1 MQNLKPIILGNFKS
15 LYGEDLTAVALGMM
29 ADVDPAHTL
38 LVDELVERQLQLLNE
53 LEEAAVLLQRT
64 GCTLDIGGTACH
76 VVGRRGTS
84 DHGVKTGATVAAA
97 DINGLSVGLAQGV
110 EDVPDQAVDV
120 VGFLQRRQPVIDAV
134 AVGSSGTDKLADGEI
149 THGLPCQWCLIAA
162 HCLGP

>member
-1 MQNLKPIILGNFKS
+1 MQNLKPIILGNFMS
-15 LYGEDLTAVALGMM
+15 FNGENLAPVAFLPV

-38 LVDELVERQLQLLNE
+38 LVDELVERQLQFLNE
-53 LEEAAVLLQRT
+53 AKEAAVLLQRT
-64 GCTLDIGGTACH
+64 GCALDIGGTACH
-76 VVGRRGTS
+76 VVGRGRAS
-84 DHGVKTGATVAAA
+84 HNGVEMRTAVAAA

-120 VGFLQRRQPVIDAV
+120 VGFLQRRQSVINAV